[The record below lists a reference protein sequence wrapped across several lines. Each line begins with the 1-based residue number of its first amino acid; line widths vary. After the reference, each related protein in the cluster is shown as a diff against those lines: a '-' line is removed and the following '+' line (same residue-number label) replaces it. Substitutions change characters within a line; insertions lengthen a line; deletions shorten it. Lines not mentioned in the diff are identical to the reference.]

1 LRTLSFPKTMQ
12 ETDMNNDQILNDDE
26 LDRVVG
32 GDHSTG
38 PCGHTGTGGGSTW
51 NQFAGT
57 LVSGAA
63 AGIGAVLGI
72 L

>member
-1 LRTLSFPKTMQ
+1 
-12 ETDMNNDQILNDDE
+12 MNEDQILNDDE

-32 GDHSTG
+32 GDRPTG
-38 PCGHTGTGGGSTW
+38 PCGHAGTGSGAGTW

>member
-1 LRTLSFPKTMQ
+1 
-12 ETDMNNDQILNDDE
+12 MNESQILSDDE

-32 GDHSTG
+32 GDRATG
-38 PCGHTGTGGGSTW
+38 PCGHADTGSGSGTW

-57 LVSGAA
+57 LVNGAA

>member
-1 LRTLSFPKTMQ
+1 
-12 ETDMNNDQILNDDE
+12 MNEDQILNDDE

-32 GDHSTG
+32 GRPTG
-38 PCGHTGTGGGSTW
+38 PCGPAGTGSGSGTW
-51 NQFAGT
+51 NQFAGA